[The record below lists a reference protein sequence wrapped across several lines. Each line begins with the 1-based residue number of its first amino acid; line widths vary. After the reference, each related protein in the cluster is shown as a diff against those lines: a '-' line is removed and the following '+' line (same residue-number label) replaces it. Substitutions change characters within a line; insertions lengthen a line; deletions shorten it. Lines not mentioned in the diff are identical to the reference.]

1 MPRNRVGKI
10 ATLNFDSDPL
20 TLDLG
25 PFLPKIAK
33 IGQKAI
39 AFFLEM
45 QEEIGSIL
53 RYLDSPM
60 AKVFSLKYL
69 LFFDFSHLQGGTEL
83 KLDQKC
89 KLWVSPVSVEI

>member
-69 LFFDFSHLQGGTEL
+69 LFSISAISREER
-83 KLDQKC
+83 
-89 KLWVSPVSVEI
+89 S